1 MLGDSA
7 YGIESFLIPPYNNTS
22 PRTPEDDFN
31 FYHSSAR
38 ITVECAFGEID
49 LRWGIFWKRLSM
61 SLSHAAIVIEGAM
74 HLHNFL
80 VDYRENQVE
89 NKTHHRRIER
99 EVFHND
105 LIDTGIIPL
114 VVGEG
119 SRINGRPV
127 NSEREWKLKGI
138 LRRDLLKGSLMDH
151 DLHRPRKDEWIVD
164 EHCHVVRTDNE

>member
-1 MLGDSA
+1 
-7 YGIESFLIPPYNNTS
+7 
-22 PRTPEDDFN
+22 
-31 FYHSSAR
+31 
-38 ITVECAFGEID
+38 
-49 LRWGIFWKRLSM
+49 M
-61 SLSHAAIVIEGAM
+61 SLSHAAVVIEGAM

-89 NKTHHRRIER
+89 NKTQHRRIER

-151 DLHRPRKDEWIVD
+151 DLHRPRKDDWIVD
-164 EHCHVVRTDNE
+164 EHCHVVRTTNE